1 MVEDLRMLNEAL
13 GDRDLAHKEE
23 QHAQGELNKE
33 TKASSAARADLLKRE
48 THLKEL
54 KKQLTH

>member
-1 MVEDLRMLNEAL
+1 MLNEAI

-23 QHAQGELNKE
+23 QNALGELNRE
-33 TKASSAARADLLKRE
+33 TKSSNAARADLLKRE

-54 KKQLTH
+54 KKQLTN